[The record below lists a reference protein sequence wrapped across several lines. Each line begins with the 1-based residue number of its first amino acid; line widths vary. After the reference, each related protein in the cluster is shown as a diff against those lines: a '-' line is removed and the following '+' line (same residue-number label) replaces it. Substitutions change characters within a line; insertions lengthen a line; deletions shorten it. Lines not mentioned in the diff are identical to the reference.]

1 MMIVVSLKTVR
12 RKEVLNM
19 EEKTFKNL
27 KIYPEVEVSDTLIK
41 WLDDNPYA
49 VINDRLLSRISREVS
64 KEDYNTFEELFD
76 EVSDSCCSIS
86 FDEEVEIIQEHA
98 VVYAEEG
105 DFEALEELLNDYKWT
120 LSKNG
125 YGSRFDGQSDYT
137 DTALTTYDITEYFK
151 NIN

>member
-27 KIYPEVEVSDTLIK
+27 KTYPEVEVSDTLIK

-49 VINDRLLSRISREVS
+49 VINNRLLSRISREVS
-64 KEDYNTFEELFD
+64 KEDYNAFEELFD
-76 EVSDSCCSIS
+76 EVSDSCCWIS

-120 LSKNG
+120 LSKKRLWK
-125 YGSRFDGQSDYT
+125 S
-137 DTALTTYDITEYFK
+137 I
-151 NIN
+151 